1 MQTHLRIAVYWL
13 VTLLLSLFPATL
25 FSAPPVVPTEPLA
38 PEVQREKFRLP
49 PGFEIQLIVAEPDI
63 GQPMNLSFDA
73 RGRLWITHTLEY
85 PYPMSEGQP
94 ARDALTVV
102 EGFGP
107 DGKPRKVT
115 KFVDGLN
122 IPIGQTPIGDGRCA
136 IVYSIPNIYRCL
148 DTNNDGIGDT
158 RTLLYGKFGYDDTH
172 GMANSFTRWIDG
184 WVYGCHGFRNTSEV
198 KGGDGHSFTMNS
210 GNTYRFRADGSRIE
224 QFTWGQVN
232 PFGMTF
238 DPLGNMYTS
247 DCHSKPIYMLLRGAY
262 YPSFGKPHDG
272 LGFGPEMINHDHGS
286 TGICGPAYYAA
297 DLFPAE
303 YRDNV
308 FICNPVNCSVHRD
321 KLKPFGSTLHCDTQ
335 PDFVTCD
342 DQWFR
347 PVHLQVGP
355 DGALYIADFYNC
367 IIGHYE
373 VPLNHPRRDRT
384 HGRVWRVVYRGT
396 DGDPRPVPLLPDL
409 TQMNV
414 DELVALL
421 GNANLSLRTLA
432 TNYLVDRSSSDEQK
446 AEVITSVNTAL
457 AKQPSPELLAH
468 SMWVLERL
476 EALNDARLMQLVDD
490 SSALVRVHVLKLLAE
505 RHEWDAGTFT
515 SVRAALQDDDAFV
528 RRAAADALGE
538 HPAVENV
545 PALLALLAS
554 TDKPDTHLVHMTRIA
569 LRNQLR
575 DDRTLAQLPSL
586 SLNEQPSRTLAEL
599 ALAAKTAASA
609 EFVVRHLDQYD
620 ETGPQLV
627 AYLQFAGQYV
637 TEQSLPQLTQVVR
650 KRLAGDTAAQYEQLA
665 AIHTG
670 LERRGAGN
678 NPHVTDWARELA
690 AELLDEPA
698 ADVATW
704 TAVPHPDATVPGEPW
719 VRQQRVSS
727 DGNQDA
733 AFWSSLPRGEQL
745 TGILR
750 SSPFEIP
757 ATLIFF
763 IAGHNGPT
771 GQPEQAKSF
780 VRLRDAD
787 THALLA
793 EAKPPRNDTAQ
804 RVQWK
809 LDEYKGRH
817 GYFELID
824 GGAGSDY
831 AWLAVGRFSLG
842 RLNSDQLQPQ
852 QSALELIAR
861 LRLTDFQ
868 PRVIKLATTASTDPA
883 VRKSAALALLAF
895 SPDSRLATLLI
906 MAGASDTPAAL
917 NERIYQLVASPQA
930 DAVQKALDDAMNH
943 APRDVQLQLA
953 ETLAGD
959 RAGGDALLQLVAT
972 GKASPRLLTR
982 PSVRQKL
989 DATKP
994 DDYEQRLAALTTN
1007 LPSEDDALLKLI
1019 DDRQRAFSPT
1029 VASAERGA
1037 AVYEKNCAAC
1047 HKLAGKGSMIGPQ
1060 LDGIAARGVARLV
1073 EDILD
1078 PNRNVDPA
1086 FRTTTL
1092 LMTDG
1097 KVITGLV
1104 RRTEGATL
1112 VLADSKGQEFT
1123 LPAANIDQRTQSP
1136 LSLMPANFGEVI
1148 SPEDFQALLAHLLS
1162 QQISPASQ

>member
-1 MQTHLRIAVYWL
+1 MQAHLRVGISRL
-13 VTLLLSLFPATL
+13 LTLLLALCPATL
-25 FSAPPVVPTEPLA
+25 SAAPPVVPTEPLA
-38 PEVQREKFRLP
+38 PELQQQKFHLP

-73 RGRLWITHTLEY
+73 RGRLWITHSLEY
-85 PYPMSEGQP
+85 PYPVTEGQP
-94 ARDALTVV
+94 GRDALTVV
-102 EGFGP
+102 EGIGL

-115 KFVDGLN
+115 KFVDELN
-122 IPIGQTPIGDGRCA
+122 IPIGQTPIGDGRSA

-148 DTNNDGIGDT
+148 DTNNDGIADT

-172 GMANSFTRWIDG
+172 GMASSFTRWIDG

-198 KGGDGHSFTMNS
+198 KSGDGHSFTMNS

-238 DPLGNMYTS
+238 DALGNMYTS
-247 DCHSKPIYMLLRGAY
+247 DCHSKPIFMLLRGAY

-297 DLFPAE
+297 DQFPAE

-308 FICNPVNCSVHRD
+308 FMCNPVNCSVHRD
-321 KLKPFGSTLHCDTQ
+321 KLKPFGSTLLCDTQ

-384 HGRVWRVVYRGT
+384 HGRVWRVVYKGT
-396 DGDPRPVPLLPDL
+396 SGDPRPVPPLPDL

-414 DELVALL
+414 DELVSLL
-421 GNANLSLRTLA
+421 GHANLSLRTMT
-432 TNYLVDRSSSDEQK
+432 TNYLVDRSSSGGQQV
-446 AEVITSVNTAL
+446 EVVRAVNAAI
-457 AKQPSPELLAH
+457 AKPPSPELLSH
-468 SMWVLERL
+468 GMWVLERL
-476 EALNDARLMQLVDD
+476 GALDDARLLQLAGD
-490 SSALVRVHVLKLLAE
+490 SSELVRVHVLKLLAE
-505 RHEWDAGTFT
+505 RRQWDATKFT
-515 SVRAALQDDDAFV
+515 SVRAALQDDNAFV
-528 RRAAADALGE
+528 RRAAADALGQ

-545 PALLALLAS
+545 PALLALLES
-554 TDKPDTHLVHMTRIA
+554 TDKQDTHLVHMTRIA

-575 DDRTLAQLPSL
+575 DEETLAALPS
-586 SLNEQPSRTLAEL
+586 SSFSEQQSRTLAEL
-599 ALAAKTAASA
+599 ALAAKSAASA

-620 ETGPQLV
+620 ETGPKLV
-627 AYLQFAGQYV
+627 AYLEYAAQYV
-637 TEQSLPQLTQVVR
+637 TERNLQQLTQVVR
-650 KRLAGDTAAQYEQLA
+650 KRLAGDAQAQYEQLA
-665 AIHTG
+665 AIQTG
-670 LERRGAGN
+670 LERRGVRD

-690 AELLDEPA
+690 AKLLDTPA
-698 ADVATW
+698 DNIATW
-704 TAVPHPDATVPGEPW
+704 TSLPHPDATAPGDPW
-719 VRQQRVSS
+719 VRQPRVSS
-727 DGNQDA
+727 DGNRDA
-733 AFWSSLPRGEQL
+733 QFWSSLPRGEQL

-750 SSPFEIP
+750 SSPFEIS
-757 ATLIFF
+757 ATLTFF
-763 IAGHNGPT
+763 VAGHNGPT
-771 GQPEQAKSF
+771 GQPEQAKNF
-780 VRLRDAD
+780 IRLRDAA
-787 THALLA
+787 TNALLA

-804 RVQWK
+804 RLQWK
-809 LDEYKGRH
+809 LDQYKGRR
-817 GYFELID
+817 GYLELID
-824 GGAGSDY
+824 GNTEPGY
-831 AWLAVGRFSLG
+831 AWLAVGRFSLSQ
-842 RLNSDQLQPQ
+842 LNSDQLHPQ
-852 QSALELIAR
+852 QAALELIAR
-861 LRLTDFQ
+861 FRLTNYR
-868 PRVIKLATTASTDPA
+868 PRVTELVSAASVEPA
-883 VRKSAALALLAF
+883 VRKSAAQTLLAF

-906 MAGASDTPAAL
+906 MAGASDTPATL
-917 NERIYQLVASPQA
+917 TEHIYQLVAAPKS
-930 DAVQKALDDAMNH
+930 DAVQKALEEAMNH

-959 RAGGDALLQLVAT
+959 RAGGNALLQLVSS

-994 DDYEQRLAALTTN
+994 DDYERQLAALTAN
-1007 LPSEDDALLKLI
+1007 LPSEDEALLKLI
-1019 DDRQRAFSPT
+1019 DERQRAFSPT
-1029 VASAERGA
+1029 AASAERGA

-1047 HKLAGKGSMIGPQ
+1047 HKLAGKGAMIGPQ

-1092 LMTDG
+1092 LMNDG
-1097 KVITGLV
+1097 KVITGLM

-1123 LPAANIDQRTQSP
+1123 IATAEIDQRTHST
-1136 LSLMPANFGEVI
+1136 LSLMPAKFGEVI
-1148 SPEDFQALLAHLLS
+1148 VPEDFQALLVHLLT
-1162 QQISPASQ
+1162 QQVSAASQ